1 MADNLKN
8 GQSCLEKNG
17 IEERAVEMVRSDYNA
32 ENPYSDAHKDA
43 LSDGDPLGKGTG
55 YSGGVKDTLPNY
67 NGTRGMIDYS
77 NFDTENGGGSY
88 DIDGRNGIGGR
99 IRSLARSMYNKE
111 NMYGSN
117 LVNTE
122 QNIIDGQYYVG
133 QTL

>member
-43 LSDGDPLGKGTG
+43 LADGDPLGKGTG
-55 YSGGVKDTLPNY
+55 YSGGAQDTLPNC

-77 NFDTENGGGSY
+77 NFDTENGGGLY
-88 DIDGRNGIGGR
+88 DIKGRNEIGGR
-99 IRSLARSMYNKE
+99 ERSLARSLYNKE
-111 NMYGSN
+111 YQYGAN
-117 LVNTE
+117 LINTE
-122 QNIIDGQYYVG
+122 QNVLEGQYHV
-133 QTL
+133 